1 MKKILAKLK
10 SAFSRLG
17 PGFVTGAA
25 DDDPSGVATY
35 SIAGA
40 RFGYQLN
47 WLSLFLIPM
56 MFAIQEMA
64 GRIGFCSGRGL
75 AGVLKKYYSKKLLYF
90 TVTLLVVANLI
101 NLSADLGIMAASLVM
116 VLKFPFLFWL
126 VAVTIF
132 SIVLEIFIPYKKYS
146 LYLKFMGLSLLVYVA
161 TAFITKQN
169 WPEIIKNTLIPSL
182 DLNLF
187 FLLTVVGF
195 VGTSISPYLFFWQAN
210 EEVEEEI
217 ADGKISDFNQKP
229 QVYKK
234 EINYLKKDTALGMI
248 FSQIIAA
255 AIVITTAATLHLN
268 NITDIESPQQAALA
282 LRPLAGDLAYLLFA
296 FGIIGIGLQS
306 VPIFAGGIAY
316 ALSESLGFKE
326 GLKKKY
332 GQAKSFYFII
342 GLATVIGA
350 VGNLIG
356 INPVKAL
363 FYAAIING
371 FISVPLIFII
381 LRLSDDERIV
391 GKFKTGKKEKVIGW
405 ITFVFTLTA
414 LLLTLFSL
422 FKPV

>member
-1 MKKILAKLK
+1 MSIFKKLK

-64 GRIGFCSGRGL
+64 GRIGLCSGRGM

-126 VAVTIF
+126 VVVTIF

-326 GLKKKY
+326 GLEKKY

-342 GLATVIGA
+342 GLATAIGA

-422 FKPV
+422 FLSR